1 MCGGPPRT
9 TMGSCPERTPTTS
22 SQSSV
27 PRGGPDPSRPDPDDS
42 KIDGVRGGFGR
53 RYGIDPVLFRVPRP
67 RSRLAEVTLG
77 LALIAT
83 AVDTGLSILG
93 GFTWLDTTRIAAIA
107 LAVVAGGLLVGAV
120 TRRGHGL
127 LVVAGPLVGF
137 VLLALPVHVP
147 TGGWETI
154 GDQRV
159 VLTSRRSGPRPQL
172 QHHQRGR

>member
-1 MCGGPPRT
+1 MRQ
-9 TMGSCPERTPTTS
+9 TPTDHDGVMSKTNTHDLQSEFRS
-22 SQSSV
+22 SW
-27 PRGGPDPSRPDPDDS
+27 RTGPVPSRPDPDDS

-107 LAVVAGGLLVGAV
+107 LAVVAGGLLVGAC
-120 TRRGHGL
+120 L
-127 LVVAGPLVGF
+127 LY
-137 VLLALPVHVP
+137 
-147 TGGWETI
+147 
-154 GDQRV
+154 
-159 VLTSRRSGPRPQL
+159 TSPSPRDKRQSRMPSSA
-172 QHHQRGR
+172 